1 LSDGADELE
10 GGLSDGLEELGDGVG
25 DLVDGSELTDGAEI
39 VDDLSLDDGSEL
51 ADGSELPDDTVS
63 GAAEAVVPPVV
74 AKQSFVDKAKSFVTD
89 NGKIVGGVGALLLAG
104 IAAIFLRRRRADEE
118 FEISMLSIESNS
130 QNTDEADASVS
141 ASQSMSASVTHSVAG
156 EGGHDKE
163 TSFLTVY
170 SDSDAVVQADEVD
183 PIAEADVYI
192 AYGRDEQAEEVLLG
206 GISSHPERVDIK
218 HKLLGLYHKNSNV
231 EGFERIAE
239 DVYSQRESLSP
250 DVWQDICKMGK
261 EVTPNN
267 PLFDLSADDIEAADQ
282 VAAIPVSDLADV
294 DESDQDTET
303 NDLADSDLDS
313 DDAGIDAP
321 SEMVEDAL
329 DEGDGDSIQL
339 VNFEDGRSEIS
350 ELDELEIDALNSEIT
365 VDSPADSDEVA
376 DELEMI
382 SMNLDEGSD
391 SDNEIDADIIDF
403 SEDSDDESSEI
414 TITEVQ
420 EVSGL
425 EIDADYDEA
434 RTQYE
439 LAKVFVDLGD
449 EDGARKILKEIVA
462 NTDNTA
468 EVLKDSQELLD
479 SMDS

>member
-1 LSDGADELE
+1 
-10 GGLSDGLEELGDGVG
+10 
-25 DLVDGSELTDGAEI
+25 
-39 VDDLSLDDGSEL
+39 
-51 ADGSELPDDTVS
+51 
-63 GAAEAVVPPVV
+63 
-74 AKQSFVDKAKSFVTD
+74 
-89 NGKIVGGVGALLLAG
+89 
-104 IAAIFLRRRRADEE
+104 
-118 FEISMLSIESNS
+118 
-130 QNTDEADASVS
+130 
-141 ASQSMSASVTHSVAG
+141 
-156 EGGHDKE
+156 
-163 TSFLTVY
+163 
-170 SDSDAVVQADEVD
+170 
-183 PIAEADVYI
+183 
-192 AYGRDEQAEEVLLG
+192 
-206 GISSHPERVDIK
+206 
-218 HKLLGLYHKNSNV
+218 
-231 EGFERIAE
+231 
-239 DVYSQRESLSP
+239 
-250 DVWQDICKMGK
+250 
-261 EVTPNN
+261 
-267 PLFDLSADDIEAADQ
+267 LFDLSADDIEAADQ